1 MPKRAEVSGEE
12 EVATDTEAS
21 ATTILVGVDVDSAGV
36 ASTETLLGL
45 GSFFICLEG
54 TSSVTVALT
63 EAETAGVVD
72 SAEVAAEEVL
82 DVLTIL
88 SDYTHISSVFLSSF
102 EYILYIAILYFIIAQ
117 NSMIINVIKINS
129 V

>member
-12 EVATDTEAS
+12 EEEAEADAEAS
-21 ATTILVGVDVDSAGV
+21 ATTTLAGAESTG
-36 ASTETLLGL
+36 ASTATTLLDL
-45 GSFFICLEG
+45 ESFFG
-54 TSSVTVALT
+54 AASATVAVT
-63 EAETAGVVD
+63 EAVTAG

-102 EYILYIAILYFIIAQ
+102 QYILYIVILYFII
-117 NSMIINVIKINS
+117 I
-129 V
+129 

>member
-12 EVATDTEAS
+12 GAEADAEAS
-21 ATTILVGVDVDSAGV
+21 ETTTLAGADSIGASTATT
-36 ASTETLLGL
+36 LLDL
-45 GSFFICLEG
+45 ESFFG
-54 TSSVTVALT
+54 AASVTVAVT
-63 EAETAGVVD
+63 EAVTAG

-102 EYILYIAILYFIIAQ
+102 QYILYIVILYFII
-117 NSMIINVIKINS
+117 I
-129 V
+129 

>member
-12 EVATDTEAS
+12 EEEAEADAEAS
-21 ATTILVGVDVDSAGV
+21 ATTTLAGAESTG
-36 ASTETLLGL
+36 ASTATTLLDL
-45 GSFFICLEG
+45 GSFFGAASATLA
-54 TSSVTVALT
+54 VTE
-63 EAETAGVVD
+63 EAVTAGVVD

-102 EYILYIAILYFIIAQ
+102 QYILYIVILYFII
-117 NSMIINVIKINS
+117 I
-129 V
+129 

>member
-12 EVATDTEAS
+12 GAEADAEAS
-21 ATTILVGVDVDSAGV
+21 ATTTLAGAESTG
-36 ASTETLLGL
+36 ASTATTLLDL
-45 GSFFICLEG
+45 ESFFG
-54 TSSVTVALT
+54 AASVTVAVT
-63 EAETAGVVD
+63 EAVTAGVVD

-102 EYILYIAILYFIIAQ
+102 QYILYIVILYFII
-117 NSMIINVIKINS
+117 I
-129 V
+129 

>member
-1 MPKRAEVSGEE
+1 MLKRAEVSGEE
-12 EVATDTEAS
+12 EVAADAEAS
-21 ATTILVGVDVDSAGV
+21 ETTVFVGAGADSTGV

-54 TSSVTVALT
+54 TSSVTVAVT
-63 EAETAGVVD
+63 EAVTAGVVD
-72 SAEVAAEEVL
+72 STEEVAEEVL

-102 EYILYIAILYFIIAQ
+102 RYIIYIAILYFI
-117 NSMIINVIKINS
+117 VL
-129 V
+129 

>member
-1 MPKRAEVSGEE
+1 MLKRAEVSGEE
-12 EVATDTEAS
+12 EVAADTEAS
-21 ATTILVGVDVDSAGV
+21 ETTVLVGAGADSTGV

-45 GSFFICLEG
+45 GSFLG
-54 TSSVTVALT
+54 AASVTVEVT
-63 EAETAGVVD
+63 EAVTAGEVD

-102 EYILYIAILYFIIAQ
+102 QYILYIAMLYFI
-117 NSMIINVIKINS
+117 VL
-129 V
+129 